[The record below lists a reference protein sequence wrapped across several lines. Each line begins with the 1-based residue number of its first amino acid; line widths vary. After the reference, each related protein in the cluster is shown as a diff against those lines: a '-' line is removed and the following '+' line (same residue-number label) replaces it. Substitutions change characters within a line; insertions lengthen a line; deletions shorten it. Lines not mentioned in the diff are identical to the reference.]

1 MGGWAICALGYRRAG
16 KNNYLQ
22 LVRRRWDRVTRLRE
36 DIEMLSFI
44 VHLIHKIGHSIALT
58 NESFHEAYK
67 LARQA
72 SKRYPYNDED

>member
-1 MGGWAICALGYRRAG
+1 
-16 KNNYLQ
+16 
-22 LVRRRWDRVTRLRE
+22 
-36 DIEMLSFI
+36 MLSFI
-44 VHLIHKIGHSIALT
+44 VHLIHKIRHSIALT